1 MEKRPFFSVITAS
14 YNSAERLPRCIE
26 SVADQAFPRVE
37 HLVIDGGSADGT
49 LEVLRRNE
57 HRLAR
62 WLSEPDEGIYDAWN
76 KGVELA
82 RGEWI
87 LFLGADDRL
96 ADEKVLGDV
105 SRKIEQ
111 AGAGPPFV
119 YGRVTVVDPDSGREV
134 ARHGR
139 PWEEMEGT
147 YKGLKPA
154 APSNAGTFHHRSLFE
169 EGARFDTRYRI
180 AADYKFV
187 LQLLRKTGA
196 EPFWVDRL
204 VAVMDGGGA
213 SSRPGLR
220 KYREEVRMLRELGE
234 RPPTSRRLY
243 MGMRAYVTTF
253 LHRLL
258 GHRNYERLA
267 HAWRSITNRNRT
279 AKEES

>member
-1 MEKRPFFSVITAS
+1 MEKRPLFSVITS
-14 YNSAERLPRCIE
+14 TYNSAGRLPRCIE
-26 SVADQAFPRVE
+26 SVAAQAFPEVE
-37 HLVIDGGSADGT
+37 HLVIDGGSSDGT
-49 LEVLRRNE
+49 LDILRRNE

-96 ADEKVLGDV
+96 ADEEVLGDV
-105 SRKIEQ
+105 AAAVRER
-111 AGAGPPFV
+111 GEGHPFV
-119 YGRVTVVDPDSGREV
+119 YGRVKVVDPESGREV

-139 PWEEMEGT
+139 PWERMKGT

-154 APSNAGTFHHRSLFE
+154 APSNAGTFHHHSLFG

-187 LQLLRKTGA
+187 LQVLRKTGA
-196 EPFWVDRL
+196 EPLWVDRL

-220 KYREEVRMLRELGE
+220 KYREEVRMLRELGI
-234 RPPTSRRLY
+234 RPPAARRLY
-243 MGMRAYVTTF
+243 MGVRAYVTTF
-253 LHRLL
+253 LHRLM
-258 GHRNYERLA
+258 GPRIYERLA
-267 HAWRSITNRNRT
+267 HTWRSVTRRNAT
-279 AKEES
+279 AKEEL